1 MQLIFLLRFLAG
13 ASFAG
18 PIIGVNNFSLWAG
31 AIVWT
36 CVTLSVYLLN
46 GVMDVEEDRV
56 NHSNRP
62 IVRGDLTIAQAVRAV
77 AVLAILA
84 LCGGALLGGLVFWC
98 VAAALIL
105 GWAYSGSPLYLKRYP
120 VGLAATATLGGLL
133 TYFVGYT
140 VNGDRGDHYSL
151 IAFAGTMAL
160 WMGLVGQTKDLADA
174 RGDQQAGRRSGP
186 VVWGENAARV
196 IYSMMALCLGQ
207 AFILW
212 AAIFATNLLL
222 PAFVLIAGA
231 SIVAILLLGPWSK
244 GSNLK
249 LGKPYRAFMATQYAT
264 HLVIIV

>member
-18 PIIGVNNFSLWAG
+18 PIVGVTNSSLWTG
-31 AIVWT
+31 AMVWT
-36 CVTLSVYLLN
+36 CVTLSVYILN
-46 GVMDVEEDRV
+46 GVMDVKEDRV

-62 IVRGDLTIAQAVRAV
+62 LARGDLTVAQAIGAV
-77 AVLAILA
+77 VGLTVLAHV
-84 LCGGALLGGLVFWC
+84 GGMLLGGPMVWC
-98 VAAALIL
+98 VAAALTL

-120 VGLAATATLGGLL
+120 MGLAATATLGGLL

-140 VNGDRGDHYSL
+140 VNGDRDDHYSL
-151 IAFAGTMAL
+151 IAFAGIMAL

-174 RGDQQAGRRSGP
+174 EGDRQAGRRSGP
-186 VVWGENAARV
+186 IAWGENTARV
-196 IYSMMALCLGQ
+196 VYSLMALCLGQ
-207 AFILW
+207 VFTFW

-222 PAFVLIAGA
+222 PAGVLMVGA

-244 GSNLK
+244 GSRLE
-249 LGKPYRAFMATQYAT
+249 LRRPYRAFMATQYAA